1 MADGCGMHK
10 VEVDKVVYGT
20 CLPSHSQG
28 EKPTGRRRQRRH
40 RAALRVQLILAIVVK
55 NFGIDKDELYGPSRG
70 HAKVS
75 LARQVAMYLAHVI
88 CSVDHTEIGRVFG
101 RDRTT
106 VRHACHSVE
115 DRRDDPRFDHMIELT
130 VAIFWRLHDLA
141 FAPACAQRLRWGTA

>member
-1 MADGCGMHK
+1 MYC
-10 VEVDKVVYGT
+10 VEVDRVVYGT
-20 CLPSHSQG
+20 SVSRHLNGP
-28 EKPTGRRRQRRH
+28 EPTGRRRRRRH
-40 RAALRVQLILAIVVK
+40 LSAQRVQLILAIVVR
-55 NFGIDKDELYGPSRG
+55 NFGIDKDAFYGPSRG

-106 VRHACHSVE
+106 VRHACHSIE

-141 FAPACAQRLRWGTA
+141 FAPDSAQRPCWGAV

>member
-1 MADGCGMHK
+1 MHC
-10 VEVDKVVYGT
+10 VEVDRVVYGT
-20 CLPSHSQG
+20 SVSSHLKGQEPS
-28 EKPTGRRRQRRH
+28 GRRRRRRH
-40 RAALRVQLILAIVVK
+40 RSALRVQLILAIVVK
-55 NFGIDKDELYGPSRG
+55 NFGIDKDALYGPSRG

-106 VRHACHSVE
+106 VRHACHSIE

-141 FAPACAQRLRWGTA
+141 FAPATGQRLRWGTA